1 LKRYGSIVRPEPEVT
16 FVAAVFAFVAMLVP
30 EATVFAPGPPI
41 TTVLA
46 LVPGLP
52 GLPIATAVALE
63 LIAERF
69 LGVMPGAVT
78 ELPGVVDPIA
88 FVCPVGFPV
97 AFSWLL
103 VLPTWPTVTF
113 GLTCFFDAAEFT
125 LASLELVVRFEL
137 DLDR

>member
-1 LKRYGSIVRPEPEVT
+1 
-16 FVAAVFAFVAMLVP
+16 MLVP
-30 EATVFAPGPPI
+30 DATVFMLGLPI

-52 GLPIATAVALE
+52 GLPIATAVVLG
-63 LIAERF
+63 LIAETF

-78 ELPGVVDPIA
+78 ELPELPGVVDPMA
-88 FVCPVGFPV
+88 FVCPVPFPV
-97 AFSWLL
+97 DFTWLL

-137 DLDR
+137 DRDR